1 VNLMTSFDKLAK
13 LKDPEIRAK
22 NVRACYYK
30 LRGLRW
36 KIQKPEVPDPVFI
49 VGCSRAGTSVT
60 YETIRLSR
68 RLLSFG
74 YELPTF
80 WNGLWGP
87 RHNGWHSEG
96 AEAHHADPRHR
107 DAAFRFFYE
116 RLGPGWVLDKTCIN
130 VLRIPYL
137 HRLFPKAFFIYI
149 HRDGRDNV
157 NSLMEGWKQT
167 PRFAL
172 RQFLGPLP
180 ERVRIDGGR
189 FDDWSFFLP
198 PDWRRFNDA
207 PLERV
212 CAHQWVSA
220 NRAALDA
227 EKLVPGDRWIRIRY
241 EDFFV
246 DPVAVFRGVFD
257 RLGLPFEEAVRRR
270 CEALLEHQ
278 TSLVSGP
285 PRLEKWKVQNP
296 QAVER
301 VLDVLAP
308 TLRELD
314 YAL

>member
-1 VNLMTSFDKLAK
+1 IHK

-22 NVRACYYK
+22 NLRELHDR
-30 LRGLRW
+30 LRGLAWSLLRP
-36 KIQKPEVPDPVFI
+36 KVPDPIFI

-68 RLLSFG
+68 HLLSFG
-74 YELPTF
+74 WELPTF

-96 AEAHHADPRHR
+96 AEARHADPRHR
-107 DAAFRFFYE
+107 DAALRFFYE
-116 RLGPGWVLDKTCIN
+116 RLGVGWVLDKTCIN
-130 VLRIPYL
+130 VLRILYL
-137 HRLFPKAFFIYI
+137 YRLFPKAFFIYI

-180 ERVRIDGGR
+180 EKVRIDGGR
-189 FDDWSFFLP
+189 YEDWCFFLP
-198 PDWRRFNDA
+198 PEWRRFNEA
-207 PLERV
+207 SLERV

-220 NRAALDA
+220 NQAALAA
-227 EKLVPGDRWIRIRY
+227 ERVVPQGQWIRIRY

-246 DPVAVFRGVFD
+246 NPVAVFQGVFE
-257 RLGLPFEEAVRRR
+257 RLDLPFEGTIRRR
-270 CEALLEHQ
+270 CEALLQHQ

-285 PRLEKWKVQNP
+285 PRLEKWKTQNP
-296 QAVER
+296 QAIER
-301 VLDVLAP
+301 VLDVLEP
-308 TLRELD
+308 TMKDLGYGD
-314 YAL
+314 

>member
-1 VNLMTSFDKLAK
+1 MNGLKKILK

-22 NVRACYYK
+22 NLRALRYGV
-30 LRGLRW
+30 RGLAW
-36 KIQKPEVPDPVFI
+36 KLLRPHMPDPVFI

-68 RLLSFG
+68 HLLSFG

-87 RHNGWHSEG
+87 HHNGWHSEG
-96 AEAHHADPRHR
+96 AELQHAKPEHR
-107 DAAFRFFYE
+107 DAAFKYFYE
-116 RLGPGWVLDKTCIN
+116 RLGAGWVLDKTCIN
-130 VLRIPYL
+130 VLRVPYL
-137 HRLFPKAFFIYI
+137 YRLFPKACFIYI

-172 RQFLGPLP
+172 HQFLGPLP
-180 ERVRIDGGR
+180 ASVRIDGGR
-189 FDDWSFFLP
+189 YDDWSFFLP
-198 PDWRRFNDA
+198 PDWRRFNNA
-207 PLERV
+207 SLERV

-220 NRAALDA
+220 NRAALGA
-227 EKLVPGDRWIRIRY
+227 RRLVPPRQWIPIRY

-246 DPVAVFRGVFD
+246 DPVSVFQRVFE
-257 RLGLPFEEAVRRR
+257 RLDLPFEEPIRRR
-270 CEALLEHQ
+270 CESLLQHQ

-285 PRLEKWKVQNP
+285 PRLAKWKTQNP
-296 QAVER
+296 RAIER

-308 TLRELD
+308 TMRELG
-314 YAL
+314 YEL